1 MSCFVNNPADI
12 RLGVIGMTPGNGHPY
27 SWSAIINGFD
37 RERMNRDCL
46 EDGFRVYLNKVDSG
60 MLGLPGVRVTHVA
73 CEGIECAAHIAA
85 ISRIPHVCSSPLE
98 LLGQVDAVLLA
109 TDLAEEQERKAKPF
123 LAAGM
128 PIFIDKPLCGSIEAL
143 RYFSGQVQRGAPLL
157 SSSCMRYAKELQP
170 YHGGEI
176 PELGRLQLIS
186 MSMPK
191 QWMSYGIHAMEAI
204 YLITGGGYTSV
215 ESLPLQDGMLV
226 HLQHRR
232 GIDVIISLLK
242 NGFYGAPLQLQGTG
256 GNLSLGYPDSFSA
269 FKAQLSDFVQYLR
282 TGLRPYDFQQTVELM
297 QLLLAAEHSSR
308 IHHKKITLET
318 AEWQI

>member
-37 RERMNRDCL
+37 GELMNRDCL
-46 EDGFRVYLNKVDSG
+46 EDGFRIYLNKVDSK
-60 MLGLPGVRVTHVA
+60 MLGLPGVRVTHIA
-73 CEGIECAAHIAA
+73 CEGIERASHIAA
-85 ISRIPHVCSSPLE
+85 ISHIPQVCSSPLE

-109 TDLAEEQERKAKPF
+109 TDLADEQQRRAEPF
-123 LAAGM
+123 VAAGM
-128 PIFIDKPLCGSIEAL
+128 PIFIDKPLCGSMQAL
-143 RYFSGQVQRGAPLL
+143 RYFSRQVQRGAPLL
-157 SSSCMRYAKELQP
+157 SSSSMRYAKELQP

-191 QWMSYGIHAMEAI
+191 QWMSYGIHALEAI
-204 YLITGGGYTSV
+204 YPITGCGYTSV
-215 ESLPLQDGMLV
+215 QSLPLQDGMLV

-232 GIDVIISLLK
+232 GIDVVISLLK
-242 NGFYGAPLQLQGTG
+242 NGVYGAPLQLLGTG
-256 GNLSLGYPDSFSA
+256 GNLSLSYPDSFSA
-269 FKAQLSDFVQYLR
+269 FKAQLTDFVQYLR
-282 TGLRPYDFQQTVELM
+282 TGQRPYDFQETIELIR
-297 QLLLAAEHSSR
+297 LLLAAEHSSR
-308 IHHKKITLET
+308 MHHKKINLET